1 MQEGWVERYEHSVE
15 DYRLPDGKQAREAY
29 ALVIG
34 QDGSTLLNAIYA
46 PSAPAWLRDIPAVQT
61 LRRVW
66 LQHFFWEE
74 GELRWRETTNMP
86 AAGDCINSPYDPE
99 AQYAR
104 KARDG
109 LGGVQSP
116 SHRNL

>member
-1 MQEGWVERYEHSVE
+1 VSKITGFPRAA
-15 DYRLPDGKQAREAY
+15 QAREAY

-34 QDGSTLLNAIYA
+34 KDGSTLLNAIYA
-46 PSAPAWLRDIPAVQT
+46 SSAPTWLRDIPAVQT

-66 LQHFFWEE
+66 VQQFFWQE
-74 GELRWRETTNMP
+74 GELRWREITNIL
-86 AAGDCINSPYDPE
+86 AAGDCINSPYEPE

-104 KARDG
+104 KARHW